1 MLFLYHEN
9 AQQKIKLGVESECTS
24 KRGHF
29 TTKLQLSGRYWD
41 QAQNADWINP
51 QAIRSQIQSEL
62 SWQFYSEC

>member
-9 AQQKIKLGVESECTS
+9 AQQKIKLGVECTWR
-24 KRGHF
+24 RGHF
-29 TTKLQLSGRYWD
+29 AMKLQLSGRYWD

-51 QAIRSQIQSEL
+51 QAITSQIQSEL